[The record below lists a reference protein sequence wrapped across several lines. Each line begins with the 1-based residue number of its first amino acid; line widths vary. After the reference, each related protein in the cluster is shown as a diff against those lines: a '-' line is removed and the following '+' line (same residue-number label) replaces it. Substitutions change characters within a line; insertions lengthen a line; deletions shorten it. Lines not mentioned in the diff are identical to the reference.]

1 MRVSILFFVFASLFI
16 FSCSSNVTKNNI
28 GKGKNFKIPN
38 VVEIN
43 RSTVSAMVQEIY
55 TQTNTDFIIKAN
67 IIKVDSASGV
77 TAIAGA
83 SYLLV
88 PKFETDDQKN
98 ITDTEGNTKLLNLAK
113 LKSGDTFKAII
124 SFSNFKGWYIDSVLS
139 MPGNGKFQR

>member
-28 GKGKNFKIPN
+28 SKGRNFKIPN

-67 IIKVDSASGV
+67 IIKVDSASGAA
-77 TAIAGA
+77 AIAGA
-83 SYLLV
+83 TYLLV
-88 PKFETDDQKN
+88 PKFDLDDQKN
-98 ITDTEGNTKLLNLAK
+98 IVDSGDNKKLLNLAK
-113 LKSGDTFKAII
+113 LKSGDSFKAVI
-124 SFSNFKGWYIDSVLS
+124 SFSNYNGWFIDSVLS
-139 MPGNGKFQR
+139 IPEKYKF